1 MIHHPGDINVCSK
14 FHLQS
19 INELLRCQTDVAV
32 YRAKPLFFFWRNQ
45 QNNSNVKSSRSP
57 ECILLFVQCFIHTG
71 WLSFDYQYS
80 PHTHPS
86 MNHLSQSLSFSLS
99 LVCVSLHFICLLC
112 FRGLR
117 SAVCLSAH
125 FKHLLWLCF
134 VCDKSDHQA
143 SLLPIDI
150 PSTSDTRRLAS
161 IRQNMTGRWQHINI
175 YFIYI

>member
-99 LVCVSLHFICLLC
+99 LSSVCHFTSFVCFVSGDCVALSVCLLT
-112 FRGLR
+112 
-117 SAVCLSAH
+117 LST
-125 FKHLLWLCF
+125 CSGF
-134 VCDKSDHQA
+134 VLSVTSQITKQA
-143 SLLPIDI
+143 SC
-150 PSTSDTRRLAS
+150 
-161 IRQNMTGRWQHINI
+161 Q
-175 YFIYI
+175 